1 MEIFFTIIFGLGAL
15 YLLLMIFSGLGDALD
30 INLNFGD
37 TDLSGTD
44 SLGEATGIGLNV
56 IASFM
61 VAFGAIGLSG
71 SLAGWHLG
79 VILVVA
85 TSVGYI
91 VARLLSRF
99 IRFIYAQQSDT
110 IESSQRLVGMMARVT
125 INSPAG
131 KTGEAIIEGD
141 QHITKYA
148 VREVDNLPLSRGD
161 RVQVISLTGRLLN
174 VKKKHSANDE
184 PPSQALSDLFDTEHP

>member
-1 MEIFFTIIFGLGAL
+1 METFFIIILGLGAL
-15 YLLLMIFSGLGDALD
+15 YLLLMIFSGLGDSLD
-30 INLNFGD
+30 ININ

-71 SLAGWHLG
+71 TLAGWHIG
-79 VILVVA
+79 VSLVTA
-85 TSVGYI
+85 TIIGYF

-148 VREVDNLPLSRGD
+148 VREINNAPLERGD
-161 RVQVISLTGRLLN
+161 RVQVVSLDGRMLS
-174 VKKKHSANDE
+174 VKKKCPQTNSEE
-184 PPSQALSDLFDTEHP
+184 PKPLSELFDNDK

>member
-1 MEIFFTIIFGLGAL
+1 MEIFFAVIFGLGAL
-15 YLLLMIFSGLGDALD
+15 YLLLIIFTGFGDALD
-30 INLNFGD
+30 FDIGGG
-37 TDLSGTD
+37 DLSGTD
-44 SLGEATGIGLNV
+44 SLGEATGISLNV

-79 VILVVA
+79 VILVLA
-85 TSVGYI
+85 TVIGYI

-110 IESSQRLVGMMARVT
+110 VESSQRLVGMMARIT
-125 INSPAG
+125 INTSAG

-148 VREVDNLPLSRGD
+148 VREINDSPLERGD
-161 RVQVISLTGRLLN
+161 RVQVVSLNGRLLN
-174 VKKKHSANDE
+174 VKKKHPYTDTATDK
-184 PPSQALSDLFDTEHP
+184 PQPLSDLFDTEHP